1 MLLLGVGEFLK
12 SALAV
17 KKVSAERF
25 QEEERQFSAVLYE
38 RKIETVILSLK
49 LSGMLKKKVED
60 LAKAATDILVRQK
73 QLAVGLPP
81 EPREKIITR
90 SVIKTP

>member
-1 MLLLGVGEFLK
+1 MF
-12 SALAV
+12 
-17 KKVSAERF
+17 
-25 QEEERQFSAVLYE
+25 FSL
-38 RKIETVILSLK
+38 
-49 LSGMLKKKVED
+49 GMLRKKVED

-90 SVIKTP
+90 YVAITCITLVTFYLCDCICIKFSLDVEI

>member
-1 MLLLGVGEFLK
+1 MKRKVVILKKNHLK
-12 SALAV
+12 SCQLLV
-17 KKVSAERF
+17 QYFHVG
-25 QEEERQFSAVLYE
+25 
-38 RKIETVILSLK
+38 KIHKILCIS
-49 LSGMLKKKVED
+49 SGMLKKKVED

-90 SVIKTP
+90 